1 MLCVRPVA
9 GTWWA
14 PWPGSVVDSVV
25 GTDVRLAVP
34 RDALVST
41 EI

>member
-1 MLCVRPVA
+1 
-9 GTWWA
+9 
-14 PWPGSVVDSVV
+14 VVDSVV

-34 RDALVST
+34 RDAPAST